1 MGKREVDKSLIVNK
15 KLLKAATIL
24 ERMVN
29 QNIYNEIAQDFRF
42 WEDASDEFRE
52 TEGTLLPLWNF
63 TFDRAK
69 KLEITSL
76 CWNAAYKDLFAA
88 GFGTY
93 NFYQQDSTHVNGV
106 VCIFSLK
113 NPSYPEYLCHAGSGV
128 TAVDIHPIHPHMLAI
143 GMADGNVAVF
153 NLQKNNGKP
162 SYISTAKNGKHQ
174 DIVWQVK
181 WAKDNLDGYL
191 NFYSVSGDGRVTN
204 WTIVKTALWFNDI
217 LNIQFNKQ
225 LANFA
230 VENSKTLLR
239 DGGRCVAFNPNDET
253 MFLVGTDEGLIY
265 KCTTEYSSRY

>member
-1 MGKREVDKSLIVNK
+1 MKHNGW
-15 KLLKAATIL
+15 
-24 ERMVN
+24 MVKITWLRLTN
-29 QNIYNEIAQDFRF
+29 QN
-42 WEDASDEFRE
+42 
-52 TEGTLLPLWNF
+52 
-63 TFDRAK
+63 
-69 KLEITSL
+69 
-76 CWNAAYKDLFAA
+76 DLFQHSIVIL
-88 GFGTY
+88 F
-93 NFYQQDSTHVNGV
+93 FYDDL
-106 VCIFSLK
+106 I
-113 NPSYPEYLCHAGSGV
+113 
-128 TAVDIHPIHPHMLAI
+128 
-143 GMADGNVAVF
+143 
-153 NLQKNNGKP
+153 
-162 SYISTAKNGKHQ
+162 
-174 DIVWQVK
+174 QVK